1 MKLARLFFATTL
13 FGVAPLAAQG
23 DPVTGTWT
31 GDIGLDLANRFP
43 LKFELKFDG
52 ATTLSGTVTSPAPAT
67 FKTGTFDATTGA
79 MRIELARTDGGA
91 SFVLEGTAISGIVT
105 GKVSDGTRTGSFRL
119 ARADAG
125 TTQPAGDAASAA
137 ALRKQFGLVSNWIS
151 KAAELVPAEKYNYQP
166 SKDVRTFGQIIGHVA
181 DAFNYYCA
189 AGSGKK
195 VQWSDPV
202 EKGATDKATLAP
214 KLKQALDGCTAVY
227 ASGGDVDP
235 LTENVAHTNLHYGNL
250 ITYMRLMGIV
260 PPSSR

>member
-1 MKLARLFFATTL
+1 MKLAPLFFATTL
-13 FGVAPLAAQG
+13 LGVAPLAAQS

-31 GDIGLDLANRFP
+31 GDIGLDLVNRFP

-52 ATTLSGTVTSPAPAT
+52 AALTGTVTSPAPAT
-67 FKTGTFDATTGA
+67 FKTGTFDGTTGA
-79 MRIELARTDGGA
+79 LRIELARTDGGA
-91 SFVLEGTAISGIVT
+91 PFVLEGTAISGMAT
-105 GKVSDGTRTGSFRL
+105 GRVSDGTRTGSFRL
-119 ARADAG
+119 SKVDAG
-125 TTQPAGDAASAA
+125 SAAPPDDAAA

-151 KAAELVPAEKYNYQP
+151 KSAEVVPAEKYGYQP
-166 SKDVRTFGQIIGHVA
+166 TKDVRSFGQIIGHVA

-189 AGSGKK
+189 NAAGKK

-202 EKGATDKATLAP
+202 EKGATDKATLTP

-227 ASGGDVDP
+227 GSGGDADP
-235 LTENVAHTNLHYGNL
+235 LTENVAHSNLHYGNL